1 MQTRCPPRP
10 SRALPTH
17 SESSGFTEGGREVQG
32 GTSPKE
38 PQALAHTLPPFPAPS
53 SMCSPGRTEDTVC
66 SQTAPGITCAQG
78 PRHST
83 LSGPGGAGLGMRR
96 RDRPGPAPRLH
107 SSDQS
112 LVSQVGLCL
121 RRVGVCP
128 EGYGRELNHQSSLPC
143 EGQRSI
149 SIHSPT
155 ISPEPGGPQ
164 NRTTERGLSG

>member
-1 MQTRCPPRP
+1 MSSPALRGPPHPQRELRLR
-10 SRALPTH
+10 SKREA
-17 SESSGFTEGGREVQG
+17 GRRQG

-38 PQALAHTLPPFPAPS
+38 SQALAHTLPPFPPPSGRCQGGLRAQCAPDS
-53 SMCSPGRTEDTVC
+53 SAVSV
-66 SQTAPGITCAQG
+66 SLCAQG

-112 LVSQVGLCL
+112 LVSQVGLRL

-164 NRTTERGLSG
+164 NRITERALNG